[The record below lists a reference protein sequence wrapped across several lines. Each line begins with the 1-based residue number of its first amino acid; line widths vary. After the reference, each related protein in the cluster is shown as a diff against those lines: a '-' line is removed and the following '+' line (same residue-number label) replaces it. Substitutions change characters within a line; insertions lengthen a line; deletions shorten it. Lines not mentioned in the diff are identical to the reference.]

1 MNKKVKWIAET
12 AVLLAL
18 LVVLQA
24 VTKAGGQYLTGSCV
38 NLILGIAALVAG
50 LWSGVTVAVLSPF
63 FAFLLGIGPQNLAII
78 PAISLG
84 NLVLVVVL
92 HLLARRAQGPI
103 WKRGLAVVAAAGA
116 KALVLYLVVVQLLC
130 TLLSLPEQQVG
141 LFTAMFSW
149 PQAVTALIGGTLA
162 MLLAP
167 VIRKG
172 LKHD

>member
-1 MNKKVKWIAET
+1 MNKKVKWVAET

-24 VTKAGGQYLTGSCV
+24 VTKAGGQFLTGSCV

-103 WKRGLAVVAAAGA
+103 WRRGLAVVAAAVA

-130 TLLSLPEQQVG
+130 TLLSLPEKQVG
-141 LFTAMFSW
+141 VFTAMFSW